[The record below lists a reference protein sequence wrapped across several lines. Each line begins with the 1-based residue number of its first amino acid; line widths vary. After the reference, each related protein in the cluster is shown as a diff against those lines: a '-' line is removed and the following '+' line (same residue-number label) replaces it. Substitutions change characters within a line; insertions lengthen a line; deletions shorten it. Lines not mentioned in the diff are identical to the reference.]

1 MNEEAN
7 HQRNWVG
14 AWYAAPSRMFSANLS
29 GRTLRQI
36 LHLHAGGEQ
45 LRLHL
50 SNRYGDAAVTL
61 ASISVGQVLQ
71 GPVVSPGEKPVSF
84 AGQATVTLEPG
95 QEVVSDPV
103 ALRVE
108 AESDLAI
115 TFFLAQG
122 ESLTAH
128 WIARQT
134 SYVSGIGNA
143 TAAPADAALFFYP
156 LQTTSWWLLT
166 GIDVLPSAP
175 LNAVVAFGSSTT
187 DGFGSTPNENRRWP
201 DYLARRLREA
211 GGIRFM
217 SVINAGLYGNQLTSS
232 EIPRDHQNL
241 SGVISPSLF
250 GEAGSQRLAWDV
262 LEQPGATDLIVNIGS
277 NDLRLGTPGAKVIEA
292 YQQLVRQARHTYRRV
307 FGTTIMPGSYL
318 STQVEQRHLVNSWLR
333 EQGKQWFDAVF
344 DFATP
349 LASPENE
356 AVLHPAYNSG
366 DGIHPNDEGYRL
378 VAEAVDISQLT
389 GSRARPA

>member
-1 MNEEAN
+1 
-7 HQRNWVG
+7 
-14 AWYAAPSRMFSANLS
+14 
-29 GRTLRQI
+29 
-36 LHLHAGGEQ
+36 
-45 LRLHL
+45 
-50 SNRYGDAAVTL
+50 
-61 ASISVGQVLQ
+61 
-71 GPVVSPGEKPVSF
+71 
-84 AGQATVTLEPG
+84 
-95 QEVVSDPV
+95 
-103 ALRVE
+103 
-108 AESDLAI
+108 
-115 TFFLAQG
+115 
-122 ESLTAH
+122 
-128 WIARQT
+128 
-134 SYVSGIGNA
+134 
-143 TAAPADAALFFYP
+143 
-156 LQTTSWWLLT
+156 
-166 GIDVLPSAP
+166 
-175 LNAVVAFGSSTT
+175 
-187 DGFGSTPNENRRWP
+187 
-201 DYLARRLREA
+201 
-211 GGIRFM
+211 M